1 MQALIAWWV
10 RNPVAANL
18 LMLGIVISG
27 WLGLGNIE
35 KEAFP
40 SVSPYEVQVE
50 VVWPGASPQEV
61 EQQIVQR
68 IEDAIDN
75 VSNVYRVY
83 SESRESVGVVTVETY
98 ARIDLNGF
106 LNDVTNAVDSI
117 TSFPRDI
124 ENPRVRRVEWRQEMI
139 RVALVGDIGERAL
152 TRLAQD
158 LRDDFA
164 TQPFI
169 SKVELFGARP
179 EEVTIELSE
188 AALRRYGITFT
199 QVADAIRRS
208 SLNLSSGQVRTATGD
223 IQLRVLNLADT
234 ERDFADIIV
243 RQSEA
248 GGVIRV
254 GDVARII
261 DGFEEEKI
269 LATLNG
275 MPAVLLQV
283 QSTDDMQVVKSSEST
298 KAWIEAV
305 NRTLP
310 EGVKV
315 QLWFDTADIY
325 TSRMDLITESSVLGL
340 ILVFVV
346 LILTLRPKVALWVT
360 AGIGVAFLGSF
371 ALLPA
376 NDVSLN
382 VISTFAFLL
391 VLGIVV
397 DDAIVVGESIH
408 HHTHMGLP
416 GEQAAIEGTL
426 SVARPVIFAVLTTI
440 VAFAPWLFVSGIDAQ
455 VTRQLSIVITL
466 ALVISLI
473 EAFFILP
480 SHLRHVE
487 PRENLKGLALK
498 QQQIAHKIVEFA
510 HTRYRPVL
518 ERCLARRY
526 TTAMVFVGGFMIS
539 VGLFATGWVKF
550 YFMPQVESDQ
560 IYINVNLPTGTP
572 YDRALEVL
580 AQLQT
585 AEKQLEKEVIER
597 ASASGEGSGALIE
610 GWYTRSRRDSV
621 VAIVRLAPPETRDLS
636 AREAA
641 ERLRELVGE
650 IPDADEIK
658 VNYTL
663 NDNTPSVTF
672 LLQHNDMTT
681 LKRASEQLQLHLQG
695 YEAAFFVR
703 DDQRGELNELHFQLK
718 PGAEK
723 LGVSLAALS
732 QQVRQ
737 AYYGEEVQ
745 RLPREYGDVRVML
758 RYPLDARQQLASLN
772 DFMIR
777 TPDGRSIPLQ
787 SVAEVSLGQSV
798 QRISRRNGQR
808 VVRVQANVDRD
819 AVNEISKAVD
829 DDFIPE
835 LKAQFPGLEVLRG
848 GSQES
853 EDEFFSEIGAL
864 YTVALFVIYALI
876 AIAFKSYS
884 LPLLI
889 MTAIPFGFMGAIF
902 GHLLFDLP
910 MALFSYF
917 GIGAA
922 AGVVVND
929 NLVLV
934 DYIRRREQD
943 GLTSPEAVVDAAVNR
958 FRPILLTTVTT
969 FVGLIPIMAERS
981 TTAEFLK
988 PAVLSL
994 SFGVLFAL
1002 FVSLLM
1008 VPALYLI
1015 GWDWQ
1020 QRVRR
1025 MTGGLGIASDTPSA
1039 PHASTASKPA

>member
-1 MQALIAWWV
+1 MQQLIAWWV

-18 LMLGIVISG
+18 LMLGILISG
-27 WLGLGNIE
+27 WLGLKNIE

-50 VVWPGASPQEV
+50 VIWPGASPQEV
-61 EQQIVQR
+61 EQQVIQR
-68 IEDAIDN
+68 VEDAVEN
-75 VSNVYRVY
+75 VNNVYRIY
-83 SESRESVGVVTVETY
+83 SEARESVGTVTIETY
-98 ARIDLNGF
+98 ARVDLDGF
-106 LNDVTNAVDSI
+106 LNDVKGAVDGI

-124 ENPRVRRVEWRQEMI
+124 ENPRVRRVEWNQEI
-139 RVALVGDIGERAL
+139 LRVAVVGDVGEKVL

-158 LRDDFA
+158 LRQDFA
-164 TQPFI
+164 SQPNI
-169 SKVELFGARP
+169 TRVEVFGARK

-188 AALRRYGITFT
+188 AALRRYGITFSE
-199 QVADAIRRS
+199 VAAAIRGS
-208 SLNLSSGQVRTATGD
+208 SLNLSSGQVKTPTGD
-223 IQLRVLNLADT
+223 IQLRILNLADT
-234 ERDFADIIV
+234 QIEFERIIV
-243 RQSEA
+243 RQTAA
-248 GGVIRV
+248 GAAIRV
-254 GDVARII
+254 GDVARVV
-261 DGFEEEKI
+261 DGFEEDEI

-275 MPAVLLQV
+275 QPAVLLQV
-283 QSTDDMQVVKSSEST
+283 QSSDVMQVVKSSEST
-298 KAWIEAV
+298 KRWIEET
-305 NRTLP
+305 NKTLP
-310 EGVKV
+310 DAVRLE
-315 QLWFDTADIY
+315 LWFDTADIY
-325 TSRMDLITESSVLGL
+325 NSRMDLILESSVLGL
-340 ILVFVV
+340 ILVWLV
-346 LILTLRPKVALWVT
+346 LMLSLRPKVAMWVT
-360 AGIGVAFLGSF
+360 AGIGVSFIGSF

-408 HHTHMGLP
+408 HHTHLGLP
-416 GEQAAIEGTL
+416 GEEAAVVGTM

-440 VAFAPWLFVSGIDAQ
+440 VAFAPWLFVSGVDAQ

-480 SHLRHVE
+480 AHLRHIE
-487 PRENLKGLALK
+487 PRHELKGISLW
-498 QQQIAHKIVEFA
+498 QQNIAHSIVSFS
-510 HTRYRPVL
+510 HNYYRPVL
-518 ERCLARRY
+518 EACVNRRY
-526 TTAMVFVGGFMIS
+526 TTTMVFVSGFIIS

-550 YFMPQVESDQ
+550 YFMPQVESEQ
-560 IYINVNLPTGTP
+560 IYINVTLPTGTP
-572 YDRALEVL
+572 YDRALAVL
-580 AQLQT
+580 DQLQS
-585 AEKQLEKEVIER
+585 AEKELIEEVQAEAR
-597 ASASGEGSGALIE
+597 ESGEGTGKLIE

-621 VAIVRLAPPETRDLS
+621 LAIVRLAPPEVRDLS

-641 ERLRELVGE
+641 ERLRDLVGE

-663 NDNTPSVTF
+663 NDSSPTVTF
-672 LLQHNDMTT
+672 LLQHDDFEE
-681 LKRASEQLQLHLQG
+681 LKAASEDLQLHLHG
-695 YEAAFFVR
+695 YQSAFFVR
-703 DDQRGELNELHFQLK
+703 DDQQGTLSELRFNLK
-718 PGAEK
+718 PGAQK
-723 LGVSLAALS
+723 LGLTLADIS
-732 QQVRQ
+732 RQVRQ
-737 AYYGEEVQ
+737 GYYGEEVQ
-745 RLPREYGDVRVML
+745 RLPREFGDVRVMV
-758 RYPLDARQQLASLN
+758 RYPKDARSQLASLD

-787 SVAEVSLGQSV
+787 SVVDVSYGEGV
-798 QRISRRNGQR
+798 QRISRRNGRR
-808 VVRVQANVDRD
+808 VVRVVANVDRD
-819 AVNEISKAVD
+819 SVGEVSRAVTDE
-829 DDFIPE
+829 FIPSLE
-835 LKAQFPGLEVLRG
+835 AKYPGLKVLKG

-853 EDEFFSEIGAL
+853 EAEFFSEIGSL

-876 AIAFKSYS
+876 AIAFKSYA

-902 GHLLFDLP
+902 GHLLYDLP

-934 DYIRRREQD
+934 DYIRRRERE
-943 GLTSPEAVVDAAVNR
+943 GLSSPEAVIDAAVNR

-1020 QRVRR
+1020 QAGRR
-1025 MTGGLGIASDTPSA
+1025 LKARLGMKPRLA
-1039 PHASTASKPA
+1039 PDEAVIESRT